1 MTSAR
6 ASWIFARQIA
16 CCGWE
21 GIPRLRP
28 CTICFS
34 GRIHCGFI
42 ATMPPLPRCV
52 AMRDL
57 VLKTGSSRKRQ
68 KNNHEEGIDHG
79 GHRSGRVVPGG
90 VLAVDGL
97 GRSEENTYE
106 LQQPMRKPY

>member
-21 GIPRLRP
+21 VIPRLRL

-34 GRIHCGFI
+34 GRIYCGFI

-57 VLKTGSSRKRQ
+57 VLQTGSAWTRQ
-68 KNNHEEGIDHG
+68 KHNHEDGMDHG
-79 GHRSGRVVPGG
+79 GHSSGRVEHGG
-90 VLAVDGL
+90 VPAGDGLLSARRQAPCLAV
-97 GRSEENTYE
+97 
-106 LQQPMRKPY
+106 QQEA